1 MFKFEI
7 VHESSKSGARVGKI
21 HTAHGVIDTPNY
33 VPVGT
38 NGTLKACDNV
48 LLGMHDCQLMFCNTY
63 HLALHPGGGVVEKA
77 GGLHRFI
84 NRDKPIITDSGGFQV
99 FSLAYGSVASEL
111 KSQGTKKTDNAVI
124 KISERGVK
132 FRSYRDGSIV
142 EFTPESSIQ
151 IQKQLG
157 ADIII
162 PFDELPPFHVDSER
176 LKKSFERTHRWQER
190 SIKEHFKDKRGQA
203 IYGVVHGGCDHDL
216 RKRSCE
222 LLGKM
227 GFDGYA
233 IGGSLGKTKED
244 LYGIL
249 KRCTPHIPRES
260 PRHLL
265 GIADIPSIDEGVL
278 YGIDTFDSCYPT
290 RAARHGV
297 VMVPG
302 GKIKIS
308 SGRYREDF
316 EPIDKNCP
324 CWTCRHY
331 TRAYI
336 HHLFKAYEPS
346 AYTLATVHNVQQMML
361 KMASIREAISQNKI

>member
-7 VHESSKSGARVGKI
+7 VHESSKSKARVGRI
-21 HTAHGVIDTPNY
+21 HTPHGVIDTPNY

-84 NRDKPIITDSGGFQV
+84 GRDKPIITDSGGFQV

-124 KISERGVK
+124 KISEQGVK

-142 EFTPESSIQ
+142 EFTPESSVQ

-162 PFDELPPFHVDSER
+162 PFDELPPFHVESDKLR
-176 LKKSFERTHRWQER
+176 RSFERTHRWQER
-190 SIKEHFKDKRGQA
+190 SIKEHFKDKKDQA

-216 RKRSCE
+216 RRRSCE
-222 LLGKM
+222 LLGEM

-249 KRCTPHIPRES
+249 KRCTPHIPKEA

-316 EPIDKNCP
+316 NPIDKNCP

-361 KMASIREAISQNKI
+361 KMASIRESILQDAI

>member
-7 VHESSKSGARVGKI
+7 VHDSSKSKARVGRI
-21 HTAHGVIDTPNY
+21 HTPHGVIDTPNY

-84 NRDKPIITDSGGFQV
+84 GRDKPIITDSGGFQV

-124 KISERGVK
+124 KISEQGVK

-142 EFTPESSIQ
+142 EFTPESSVQ

-162 PFDELPPFHVDSER
+162 PFDELPPFHVESDKLR
-176 LKKSFERTHRWQER
+176 RSFERTHRWQER
-190 SIKEHFKDKRGQA
+190 SIKEHFKDKKDQA

-216 RKRSCE
+216 RRRSCD
-222 LLGKM
+222 LLGEM

-249 KRCTPHIPRES
+249 KRCTPHIPKES

-316 EPIDKNCP
+316 DPIDKNCP

-361 KMASIREAISQNKI
+361 KMASIRRSILQDAI